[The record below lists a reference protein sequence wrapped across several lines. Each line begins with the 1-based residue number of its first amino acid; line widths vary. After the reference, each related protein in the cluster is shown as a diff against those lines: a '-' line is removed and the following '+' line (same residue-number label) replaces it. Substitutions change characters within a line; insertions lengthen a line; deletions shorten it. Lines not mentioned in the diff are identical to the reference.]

1 MEWPLVGWVDIAML
15 ALLLVST
22 AVGMVR
28 GFTFEILSLAGW
40 FAAWFASLWFGPW
53 LAPYLPIGEAG
64 SALNRGVAY
73 ASAFLAVLVL
83 WSLAARAVSS
93 LIRATPLRPVDRLLG
108 AVFGFARGLLVLL
121 ALIAVLLYTPAIRSD
136 AWNQSRGVIWIGE
149 LLHGVVPWLSPAI
162 VDPPEAPGAGSV

>member
-40 FAAWFASLWFGPW
+40 FAAWFASLWFGPT
-53 LAPYLPIGEAG
+53 LASYLPIGETG
-64 SALNRGVAY
+64 SALNRGLAY
-73 ASAFLAVLVL
+73 AFAFLFVLVL

-93 LIRATPLRPVDRLLG
+93 LIAATPLRPVDRLLG
-108 AVFGFARGLLVLL
+108 AVFGLARGLLVLL
-121 ALIAVLLYTPAIRSD
+121 ALIAVLAYTPAIRSD
-136 AWNQSRGVIWIGE
+136 AWARSRGVVWAGE
-149 LLHGVVPWLSPAI
+149 LLRMVLPGLSTAPVGPRDASATGI
-162 VDPPEAPGAGSV
+162 V